1 MDRRLEEARKIIN
14 EVDAEMA
21 GLFLRRMEA
30 AKLVAAYKKD
40 HGMPILDAKREEE
53 VILRNGER
61 IEDPVLRGHYTNF
74 LRGTMQV
81 SRAYQRQLMEGMRI
95 AYSGIE
101 GAYAHMAAEKHFPEG
116 EKVSCHSFREAYE
129 KVVSGDCDAALLPIE
144 NSSAGEVGQVTDLLF
159 SGPLFING
167 MVDLHITHAL
177 CAVPGAKMADVKRV
191 VSHDQALNQCRGFIR
206 AHGMQEVAFENTAL
220 AAKYVADTRDVTT
233 AAICSVESAAR
244 YGLQVLQDGISDEA
258 GNTTRFAVLCR
269 GENKALSRQEGA
281 HFVLMF
287 TARNEAGSLA
297 RALNIIGAHG
307 FNMRT
312 LRSRPMKELLWQYY
326 FYVEAEGDIHSHEG
340 RQMLEEMSLCCDG
353 IKPAGSFVC
362 GHHGEAGDGK

>member
-1 MDRRLEEARKIIN
+1 MDDRLDRARLIIN
-14 EVDAEMA
+14 EVDGEMA
-21 GLFLRRMEA
+21 KLFERRMEA
-30 AKLVAAYKKD
+30 AKLVAAYKQD
-40 HGMPILDAKREEE
+40 HGMPILDARREEE
-53 VILRNGER
+53 VILRNSGK
-61 IEDPVLRGHYTNF
+61 IEDEVLRGHYTNF
-74 LRGTMQV
+74 LRSTMAV
-81 SRAYQRQLMEGMRI
+81 SRAYQRQLIQGMRI

-101 GAYAHMAAEKHFPEG
+101 GAYAHTAAVRQFPDG
-116 EKVSCHSFREAYE
+116 QAVSCHSFREAYD
-129 KVVSGDCDAALLPIE
+129 KVVSGDCDAAVLPIE
-144 NSSAGEVGQVTDLLF
+144 NSSAGEVGQVTDLIF

-177 CAVPGAKMADVKRV
+177 CAVPGTRLEDVKRV
-191 VSHDQALNQCRGFIR
+191 VSHDQALSQCRTFIR
-206 AHGMQEVAFENTAL
+206 EYHLQEVAYENTAL
-220 AAKYVADTRDVTT
+220 AAKYVAETGDIHT
-233 AAICSVESAAR
+233 AAICSADSAKL
-244 YGLQVLQDGISDEA
+244 YGLQVLTDGISDES

-269 GENKALSRQEGA
+269 SENRSLSRQEGA

-340 RQMLEEMSLCCDG
+340 QQMLEELELCCDG

-362 GHHGEAGDGK
+362 QASREAGAQA